1 MKAVCPRILS
11 FSMSHTH
18 THTYTHTKL
27 HTMSLFPNS
36 LTPPLHTHNFSS
48 LEKLNGVKLSV
59 SPSVSWV
66 FGRDENDSEEWENM
80 REQDW
85 KKEKG
90 KEGFGSVPLI

>member
-1 MKAVCPRILS
+1 MKAVCLRILS
-11 FSMSHTH
+11 FSASHTH

-59 SPSVSWV
+59 SPSVSRV
-66 FGRDENDSEEWENM
+66 FGRDENDSEERENM
-80 REQDW
+80 GSKTGRR
-85 KKEKG
+85 KKERRDLG
-90 KEGFGSVPLI
+90 QGH